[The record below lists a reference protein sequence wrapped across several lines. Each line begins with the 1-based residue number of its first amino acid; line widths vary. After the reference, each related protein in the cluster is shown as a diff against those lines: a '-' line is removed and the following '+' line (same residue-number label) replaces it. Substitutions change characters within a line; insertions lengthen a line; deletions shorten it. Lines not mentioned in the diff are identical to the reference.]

1 MGAEEEKRAAGKRL
15 KCSADGAERRRWR
28 RGDDE
33 EDGGGGGGGEENDE
47 EMPRLFYYPVIPTSF
62 VVSDALEPDFPI
74 IYVNTVFEICTGY
87 RADEVLG
94 RNCFTRVSS
103 VECFISLFRL
113 VFEISFLVA
122 EISCFVQ
129 SSSVNRLFM
138 ILRNPAKAGSRQ
150 SCRFLQ
156 FRDPRVQRRHP
167 LVDPVVVSEIRRCLE
182 EGIEFQGE
190 LLNFRKDGTPLV
202 NRIRLMPIHGDD
214 GFVTHV
220 IGVQLFSEVNID
232 LNRLSYPVFKKTPY
246 QKISSA
252 SHWDGDSPV
261 PDKSQVSQQ
270 PSVCGILQLS
280 DEVLAHNILS
290 RLSPRDVASIGS
302 VCARMRQVTKNE
314 HLRKM
319 VCQNAWGKEV
329 TGKLELSTKRLG
341 WGRLAR
347 ELTTLEAAAWT
358 KLTVGGRVEPSRCNF
373 SACAVGN
380 RLVLFGGEGINM
392 QPMDDTFV
400 LNLEAANPE
409 WRRVKVASSPPG
421 RWGHT
426 LSCLTGS
433 LLVVFGGCGRQGLL
447 NDVFVLDLDAQHP
460 TWKEVAGEAPPS
472 PRSWHSSCTVDG
484 SKLVISGGCTDSGVL
499 LSDTF
504 LLDLNKEK
512 PTWREIPTSWTPPSR
527 LGHTL
532 SVYQKSKI
540 LMFGG
545 LAKSGSLRL
554 RSCDAYTIDLEED
567 VPQWRHVGCSGLPGV
582 GPPPRLDHVAVSLPC
597 GRIIIFGGSIA
608 GLHSPS
614 QLYLLDPCDEK
625 PTWRILNVP
634 GQPPKFAWGHSTCVV
649 GGTRV
654 LVLGGHTG
662 EEWILNELHE
672 LCLAS
677 RPE

>member
-1 MGAEEEKRAAGKRL
+1 
-15 KCSADGAERRRWR
+15 
-28 RGDDE
+28 
-33 EDGGGGGGGEENDE
+33 
-47 EMPRLFYYPVIPTSF
+47 
-62 VVSDALEPDFPI
+62 
-74 IYVNTVFEICTGY
+74 
-87 RADEVLG
+87 
-94 RNCFTRVSS
+94 
-103 VECFISLFRL
+103 
-113 VFEISFLVA
+113 
-122 EISCFVQ
+122 
-129 SSSVNRLFM
+129 
-138 ILRNPAKAGSRQ
+138 
-150 SCRFLQ
+150 
-156 FRDPRVQRRHP
+156 
-167 LVDPVVVSEIRRCLE
+167 
-182 EGIEFQGE
+182 
-190 LLNFRKDGTPLV
+190 
-202 NRIRLMPIHGDD
+202 MPIHGDD
-214 GFVTHV
+214 GFVTHI
-220 IGVQLFSEVNID
+220 IGVQLFSEANID
-232 LNRLSYPVFKKTPY
+232 LNRLSYPVFKQTSH
-246 QKISSA
+246 QKINHS
-252 SHWDGDSPV
+252 GEDSPM
-261 PDKSQVSQQ
+261 PNKSQVKQQ
-270 PSVCGILQLS
+270 PDVCGMLQLS

-290 RLSPRDVASIGS
+290 CLSPRDVASIGS
-302 VCARMRQVTKNE
+302 VCTRLMKLTKNE

-347 ELTTLEAAAWT
+347 ELTTLEAAAWR
-358 KLTVGGRVEPSRCNF
+358 KLTVGGRIEPSRCNF

-400 LNLEAANPE
+400 LNLEAASPE

-426 LSCLTGS
+426 LSCLNGS
-433 LLVVFGGCGRQGLL
+433 WLVVFGGCGRQGLL
-447 NDVFVLDLDAQHP
+447 NDVFVMDLDAQQP
-460 TWKEVAGEAPPS
+460 TWKEVAGEDPPS

-484 SKLVISGGCTDSGVL
+484 SKLVVSGGCTDSGVL

-554 RSCDAYTIDLEED
+554 RSCDAYTIDIEEEK
-567 VPQWRHVGCSGLPGV
+567 PQWRQLGCSGLPGV

-597 GRIIIFGGSIA
+597 GRIIVFGGSMA

-634 GQPPKFAWGHSTCVV
+634 GEPPKFAWGHSTCVV

-662 EEWILNELHE
+662 EEWLLNELHE

-677 RPE
+677 RPEPQS

>member
-1 MGAEEEKRAAGKRL
+1 MGVKRL
-15 KCSADGAERRRWR
+15 KCLDGNEEWQPHQRRWR
-28 RGDDE
+28 REERDDE
-33 EDGGGGGGGEENDE
+33 EEEE
-47 EMPRLFYYPVIPTSF
+47 EDLPGLFYYPRMATSF
-62 VVSDALEPDFPI
+62 VVSDALEPDFPV
-74 IYVNTVFEICTGY
+74 IYVNTVFEIYTGY

-94 RNCFTRVSS
+94 RNC
-103 VECFISLFRL
+103 
-113 VFEISFLVA
+113 
-122 EISCFVQ
+122 
-129 SSSVNRLFM
+129 
-138 ILRNPAKAGSRQ
+138 
-150 SCRFLQ
+150 RFLQ
-156 FRDPRVQRRHP
+156 FRDPHAQRRHP

-190 LLNFRKDGTPLV
+190 LLNFRKDGAPLV
-202 NRIRLMPIHGDD
+202 NRLRLMPIHGDD

-220 IGVQLFSEVNID
+220 IGVQLFSEANID
-232 LNRLSYPVFKKTPY
+232 LNRLSYPVFKQTTY
-246 QKISSA
+246 QKTN
-252 SHWDGDSPV
+252 HLGEDSPM
-261 PDKSQVSQQ
+261 PDKSHVKQQ
-270 PSVCGILQLS
+270 PDVCGILQLS

-290 RLSPRDVASIGS
+290 CLSPRDVASIGS
-302 VCARMRQVTKNE
+302 VCTRLRKLTKNE

-319 VCQNAWGKEV
+319 VCQNAWEK
-329 TGKLELSTKRLG
+329 KLG

-347 ELTTLEAAAWT
+347 ELTTLEAAAWR
-358 KLTVGGRVEPSRCNF
+358 KLTVGGRIEPSRCNF
-373 SACAVGN
+373 SACAVGS

-400 LNLEAANPE
+400 LNLEAASPE
-409 WRRVKVASSPPG
+409 WRRVKVTSSPPG

-426 LSCLTGS
+426 LSCLNGS
-433 LLVVFGGCGRQGLL
+433 CLVVFGGCGRQGLL

-460 TWKEVAGEAPPS
+460 TWKEVAGKILL
-472 PRSWHSSCTVDG
+472 H
-484 SKLVISGGCTDSGVL
+484 LVSGGCTDSGVL

-512 PTWREIPTSWTPPSR
+512 PSWREIPTSCTPPSR

-554 RSCDAYTIDLEED
+554 RSRQ
-567 VPQWRHVGCSGLPGV
+567 PQWRQLGCSGLPGV

-597 GRIIIFGGSIA
+597 GRIIVFGGSIA

-614 QLYLLDPCDEK
+614 QLYLLDPCDMK

-634 GQPPKFAWGHSTCVV
+634 GEPPTFAWGHSTCVV

-654 LVLGGHTG
+654 LVLEVTLGKSGF
-662 EEWILNELHE
+662 
-672 LCLAS
+672 
-677 RPE
+677 

>member
-1 MGAEEEKRAAGKRL
+1 MFDAGDR
-15 KCSADGAERRRWR
+15 
-28 RGDDE
+28 
-33 EDGGGGGGGEENDE
+33 GGGGGVVAVKRMKLCEEEEEEEEEMEVDDEEEEVGWVWRPPGGLAGEEE
-47 EMPRLFYYPVIPTSF
+47 AAAWEGRAAAI
-62 VVSDALEPDFPI
+62 VVSDAVEVDFPV
-74 IYVNTVFEICTGY
+74 IYVNAAFEAATGY

-94 RNCFTRVSS
+94 RNC
-103 VECFISLFRL
+103 
-113 VFEISFLVA
+113 
-122 EISCFVQ
+122 
-129 SSSVNRLFM
+129 
-138 ILRNPAKAGSRQ
+138 
-150 SCRFLQ
+150 RFLQ
-156 FRDPRVQRRHP
+156 FRDPR
-167 LVDPVVVSEIRRCLE
+167 
-182 EGIEFQGE
+182 E
-190 LLNFRKDGTPLV
+190 LLNFRKDGAPLY
-202 NRIRLMPIHGDD
+202 NRLRLIPMHGDD

-220 IGVQLFSEVNID
+220 IGIQLFSEANID
-232 LNRLSYPVFKKTPY
+232 LSNVSYPVYKQQSNHRPNI
-246 QKISSA
+246 QEINPA
-252 SHWDGDSPV
+252 SHEHIPKIQS
-261 PDKSQVSQQ
+261 SEY
-270 PSVCGILQLS
+270 CGILQLS

-302 VCARMRQVTKNE
+302 VCTRMHELTKND

-319 VCQNAWGKEV
+319 VCQNAWGRDV
-329 TGKLELSTKRLG
+329 TVRLEMSTKMLG

-347 ELTTLEAAAWT
+347 ELTTLEAASWR
-358 KLTVGGRVEPSRCNF
+358 KFTVGGRVEPSRCNF

-380 RLVLFGGEGINM
+380 RLVLFGGEGVNM

-400 LNLEAANPE
+400 LNLESAKPE
-409 WRRVKVASSPPG
+409 WRRVKVSASPPG

-426 LSCLTGS
+426 LSWLNGS
-433 LLVVFGGCGRQGLL
+433 WLVVFGGCGQQGLL
-447 NDVFVLDLDAQHP
+447 NDVFVLDLDAKQP
-460 TWKEVAGEAPPS
+460 TWREVASEGPPL
-472 PRSWHSSCTVDG
+472 PRSWHSSCTLDG
-484 SKLVISGGCTDSGVL
+484 SKLVVSGGCTESGVL

-504 LLDLNKEK
+504 LLDLTKEK
-512 PTWREIPTSWTPPSR
+512 PAWKEIPTSWSPPSR

-532 SVYQKSKI
+532 SVFGKTK
-540 LMFGG
+540 LFMFGG

-554 RSCDAYTIDLEED
+554 RSCDAYTMDAGED
-567 VPQWRHVGCSGLPGV
+567 SPQWRQLATTGFPSI

-614 QLYLLDPCDEK
+614 QLFLLDPAEEK

-677 RPE
+677 RPDEDE